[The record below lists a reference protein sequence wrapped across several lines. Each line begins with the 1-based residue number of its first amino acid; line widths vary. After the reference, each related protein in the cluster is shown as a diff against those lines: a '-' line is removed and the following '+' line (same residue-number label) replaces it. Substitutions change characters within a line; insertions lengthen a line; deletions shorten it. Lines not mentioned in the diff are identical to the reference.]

1 MYKKIISTLVIG
13 TLLAGTL
20 TGCGGSSDA
29 GSSAKSS
36 GKTELEL
43 FSTKPENKDTI
54 QKLVDK
60 YNESHDDVTVKD
72 TAPPDAG
79 TVLKT
84 RMAKNDM
91 PDIVAMGGDNNYT
104 EVESAGMLV
113 DLSSEDYVSNIQ
125 ESYLQMVYDVNKD
138 KEEKVYGVPYATNA
152 SGVIYNV
159 DKYADRKSVV

>member
-1 MYKKIISTLVIG
+1 MTIKI
-13 TLLAGTL
+13 
-20 TGCGGSSDA
+20 
-29 GSSAKSS
+29 
-36 GKTELEL
+36 
-43 FSTKPENKDTI
+43 
-54 QKLVDK
+54 
-60 YNESHDDVTVKD
+60 
-72 TAPPDAG
+72 TAPADAG

-152 SGVIYNV
+152 F
-159 DKYADRKSVV
+159 RCHL